1 MIVSHTNSG
10 NPPVNRLDNMIRQ
23 SVAIKERL
31 ITSLLLSL
39 LTLDGYNILYTGPTK
54 FVTHVSTKE
63 GGNESWLLVL
73 WNGIDGVFFATP
85 SVISS
90 CRNSRKIIKRGR

>member
-31 ITSLLLSL
+31 ITSLLL
-39 LTLDGYNILYTGPTK
+39 
-54 FVTHVSTKE
+54 
-63 GGNESWLLVL
+63 
-73 WNGIDGVFFATP
+73 VFINFRR
-85 SVISS
+85 V
-90 CRNSRKIIKRGR
+90 